1 MPGSG
6 IAADLYTYTV
16 IYDPDATPQ
25 WGTSVYGINND
36 SDLVG
41 TWGYED
47 ETAFILG
54 LLYSSGSYGS
64 ISYPYPPSTWND
76 QTEIEGI
83 NDNQEMVGYAS
94 WIENDTDVPG
104 NTAFTYSGSAFSGVS
119 YPGATFTNPTGI
131 NNLGQIVGTYEDA
144 SGDGGGFIY
153 TNGTFTAIN
162 GIAPTGINNLG
173 QVVGTAYNAGVYGVS
188 VYSNGTYTALNLPTD
203 EQCYA
208 GGINDLEQVVGY
220 CNASPFLYQ
229 NNTYY
234 PDILPTQYSPD
245 GYQPYGIN
253 NDGQIAGTTFTYP
266 PQGFLATP
274 INVPDSK
281 SEGNP
286 CDQPGSCGGG
296 EPIDVATGNVFY
308 QTTDYHTTGQNP
320 LSFTR
325 YYNSISAP
333 TFALTLAMNWRSNY
347 DRYIRILSASSIIV
361 ERQDGRQL
369 TFTLNGSTWTPDSDV
384 DLYLTNSGS
393 TWTLTDS
400 TDAVETYTTQSGGF
414 EAILSTI
421 TARNGYAQTLH
432 YNGSNQLTSVSDSY
446 SRSLGFTYN
455 NGLIQTV
462 TTPDSLVLTYGYTT
476 ITQGTQL
483 TSVSF
488 NTSPVSSVTYDYGQS
503 SAPFSALTSIID
515 EDGNSYATWTYDIYS
530 RGLTSQLGVGAN
542 LITMTYNANGTTTVK
557 NALGVRDIY
566 SFSTLQGVPKITQ
579 IARQATS
586 TTAAATRTFGYDSN
600 GYLNSATDWDTN
612 LTTYTNDARGQPTV
626 INEAVGSPV
635 ARTTNITYD
644 TTTPNTTYPY
654 HLPTVM
660 VTPGLT
666 TNFTYDASG
675 NLRLK
680 TLTDTTS
687 QTVPYST
694 NGQTRTWHYTYNNFL
709 LASVRTPRTD
719 VTNKTSFTYDS
730 SGALTEIS
738 NALSQNTNITAHT
751 GGGLPLTVVDP
762 NGITTA
768 LTYNTRNRLLTSTV
782 RTSGGNFETIYGYDP
797 AQNLTSV
804 TLPDG
809 SELTNGYDTAHRL
822 TSVTDLFGNYIEYT
836 LDALGDRT
844 LIDTYDSTDT
854 LQRTHSGM
862 FDALGRITQDIGGEG
877 QTTKFTYDPNS
888 NTLHITDPLSHQ
900 TKQTYDA
907 LNRLSTVTD
916 PAPGGTT
923 TTTYDAHDRPLSVLA
938 QNGATTNYVYDG
950 FGDMIQQASPDS
962 GTSVYYYDP
971 DSDLTQKTDA
981 TGAVT
986 NNTYDTLD
994 RVKTT
999 AYPSDAS
1006 ENVAY
1011 TYDQTGSTYGYG
1023 IGRLTSLTDA
1033 AGSLTRLYNAR
1044 GDVAKETRTMGGNT
1058 LPTTYTFD
1066 AANRIATTTYPSGT
1080 VATNIRDIMGR
1091 ITSVTSK
1098 APGAG
1103 SAVNVATSIGYEP
1116 FGPITGMTFGNAVA
1130 DARTYDL
1137 DYRLDTLIDAAMA
1150 GNLQNLTYGYD
1161 AANNVKTITNAVT
1174 SGNSQTLGY
1183 DTHNRLNS
1191 AAGNYGSLGY
1201 TYDTSDNRQYQT
1213 VAPAST
1219 YTYTPDSNVLDS
1231 VRTSGVTQTIG
1242 ITAAG
1247 NINSFSP
1254 ALPSGITALTYNQ
1267 ANRLATA
1274 SASGTQVAAYTYDAF
1289 GHRLEKVTSATTLFQ
1304 YDQGGHLL
1312 EELNGSGAAQADYL
1326 YLGDMPLATLTPSTG
1341 ALYFLH
1347 DDTLGTP
1354 QLASSSAQSVA
1365 WSTTYQPFG
1374 ATGTITGSLIQN
1386 LRLPGQYADAETG
1399 FSQNGARDYVPSLGR
1414 YLEPDPIGLGGGPNT
1429 YGYAG
1434 QNPLVRTDQRGLQ
1447 EEDPAEEENYDENN
1461 DPQSVINQ
1469 AAFTN
1474 AQQQLRIL
1482 DPSNPQLVSASSPGW
1497 VPSEQDVENAQDAVA
1512 QAQQTAEEQA
1522 EAESTAQQCQYNYT
1536 RTVLNN
1542 VSTRPFINSPLTIN
1556 EIISTTSGVA
1566 DPQGSPGLIMYNVPG
1581 SYNDSM
1587 GTYQLLIDPVTNTIY
1602 HFNYVSR

>member
-1 MPGSG
+1 MHSFQQYLRAGCLTIWLTLSG
-6 IAADLYTYTV
+6 VVAGPFSQDAYSDDLYSITQ
-16 IYDPDATPQ
+16 INAPDAPN
-25 WGTSVYGINND
+25 GTYLLGNNNEGD
-36 SDLVG
+36 IVG
-41 TWGYED
+41 MYIYLD
-47 ETAFILG
+47 TANIPG
-54 LLYSSGSYGS
+54 LLYNSGSFTT
-64 ISYPYPPSTWND
+64 ITYPYPPSALDGGTVIN
-76 QTEIEGI
+76 GI
-83 NDNQEMVGYAS
+83 NDSNLMVGYAE
-94 WIENDTDVPG
+94 WDLPG
-104 NTAFTYSGSAFSGVS
+104 SETGSAAFTYDGSTFSPFS
-119 YPGATFTNPTGI
+119 YPGSTDTRPAAVNNAGQIVGNTYDVDEADVAFLYSNGTFTTLNYPGSITTWLWGI
-131 NNLGQIVGTYEDA
+131 NNLGQIVGTYEAA
-144 SGDGGGFIY
+144 SGSSYAF
-153 TNGTFTAIN
+153 
-162 GIAPTGINNLG
+162 L
-173 QVVGTAYNAGVYGVS
+173 
-188 VYSNGTYTALNLPTD
+188 YSNGTYTTID
-203 EQCYA
+203 TSA
-208 GGINDLEQVVGY
+208 GEDCGATAINDIGQITGY
-220 CNASPFLYQ
+220 CESEAMYHIFLYQ
-229 NNTYY
+229 NNIYI
-234 PDILPTQYSPD
+234 PDVI
-245 GYQPYGIN
+245 
-253 NDGQIAGTTFTYP
+253 P
-266 PQGFLATP
+266 PQNTVQPPTGLNNVGEITGTGANDTVYGFLATP

-281 SEGNP
+281 TEGNP
-286 CDQPGSCGGG
+286 CDQPGSCGAG

-308 QTTDYHTTGQNP
+308 QTTDYQTTGQNP

-333 TFALTLAMNWRSNY
+333 TFALTVGMNWRSNY
-347 DRYIRILSASSIIV
+347 DRYIRILSASSVIV

-369 TFTLNGSTWTPDSDV
+369 TFTLSGSTWTPDSDV

-393 TWTLTDS
+393 TWALTDS
-400 TDAVETYTTQSGGF
+400 TDTVETYTTQSGGF
-414 EAILSTI
+414 EAILNTI
-421 TARNGYAQTLH
+421 TARNGYTQTLH

-488 NTSPVSSVTYDYGQS
+488 NTSPVSSITYDYGQN

-515 EDGNSYATWTYDIYS
+515 EDSNIYATWTYDIYS

-557 NALGVRDIY
+557 NSLGVRDIY

-644 TTTPNTTYPY
+644 STTPNTTYPY

-768 LTYNTRNRLLTSTV
+768 LTYNTRNHLLTSTV
-782 RTSGGNFETIYGYDP
+782 MTNGGNFETIYGYDP

-836 LDALGDRT
+836 LDALGGRT

-916 PAPGGTT
+916 PTPGGTT

-938 QNGATTNYVYDG
+938 QNGATTGYVYDG

-1023 IGRLTSLTDA
+1023 VGRLTSLTDA

-1044 GDVAKETRTMGGNT
+1044 GDIAKETRTTSGNT
-1058 LPTTYTFD
+1058 LPTAYTFD
-1066 AANRIATTTYPSGT
+1066 AANRIATITYPSGT
-1080 VATNIRDIMGR
+1080 VATYIRDVMGR
-1091 ITSVTSK
+1091 ITSATSK

-1103 SAVNVATSIGYEP
+1103 SAVNVVTSIGYEP
-1116 FGPITGMTFGNAVA
+1116 FGPITGMTFGNGVA

-1137 DYRLDTLIDAAMA
+1137 DYRMDTLIDAATA
-1150 GNLQNLTYGYD
+1150 GDLQNLTYGYD

-1191 AAGNYGSLGY
+1191 AAGNYGSL
-1201 TYDTSDNRQYQT
+1201 
-1213 VAPAST
+1213 
-1219 YTYTPDSNVLDS
+1219 
-1231 VRTSGVTQTIG
+1231 
-1242 ITAAG
+1242 AG
-1247 NINSFSP
+1247 
-1254 ALPSGITALTYNQ
+1254 
-1267 ANRLATA
+1267 
-1274 SASGTQVAAYTYDAF
+1274 
-1289 GHRLEKVTSATTLFQ
+1289 
-1304 YDQGGHLL
+1304 
-1312 EELNGSGAAQADYL
+1312 
-1326 YLGDMPLATLTPSTG
+1326 
-1341 ALYFLH
+1341 
-1347 DDTLGTP
+1347 
-1354 QLASSSAQSVA
+1354 
-1365 WSTTYQPFG
+1365 
-1374 ATGTITGSLIQN
+1374 
-1386 LRLPGQYADAETG
+1386 
-1399 FSQNGARDYVPSLGR
+1399 
-1414 YLEPDPIGLGGGPNT
+1414 
-1429 YGYAG
+1429 
-1434 QNPLVRTDQRGLQ
+1434 
-1447 EEDPAEEENYDENN
+1447 
-1461 DPQSVINQ
+1461 
-1469 AAFTN
+1469 
-1474 AQQQLRIL
+1474 
-1482 DPSNPQLVSASSPGW
+1482 
-1497 VPSEQDVENAQDAVA
+1497 
-1512 QAQQTAEEQA
+1512 
-1522 EAESTAQQCQYNYT
+1522 C
-1536 RTVLNN
+1536 
-1542 VSTRPFINSPLTIN
+1542 
-1556 EIISTTSGVA
+1556 
-1566 DPQGSPGLIMYNVPG
+1566 
-1581 SYNDSM
+1581 
-1587 GTYQLLIDPVTNTIY
+1587 
-1602 HFNYVSR
+1602 

>member
-1 MPGSG
+1 MTLFCRHSRSLRSPFMSILLALITIVLTPQTGHT
-6 IAADLYTYTV
+6 ANLYTYTE
-16 IYDPDATPQ
+16 INDPDATPQ
-25 WGTSVYGINND
+25 FGTSIYGINNA
-36 SDLVG
+36 SVLAGVY
-41 TWGYED
+41 GYED
-47 ETAFILG
+47 DAPYVFG
-54 LLYSSGSYGS
+54 LLYESGSYNS
-64 ISYPYPPSTWND
+64 IAYPYFPPSTWDD
-76 QTEIEGI
+76 QTELDGL
-83 NDNQEMVGYAS
+83 NDSGDMVGFAS
-94 WIENDTDVPG
+94 WLYVG
-104 NTAFTYSGSAFSGVS
+104 GGAANTAFTYNNGTVSDFS
-119 YPGATFTNPTGI
+119 YPGATQTNLTGI
-131 NNLGQIVGTYEDA
+131 NNLGQIVGTYDNA
-144 SGDGGGFIY
+144 FGFAGGFVYNNGGFTTIAYPGGGGF
-153 TNGTFTAIN
+153 
-162 GIAPTGINNLG
+162 PEGINNLG
-173 QVVGTAYNAGVYGVS
+173 QIVGTATINGAQGVF
-188 VYSNGTYTALNLPTD
+188 VYSNGVYTALNLPTN
-203 EQCYA
+203 ESCLA
-208 GGINDLEQVVGY
+208 GGINDLGQVVGSCADSENY
-220 CNASPFLYQ
+220 SHPFLYQ

-234 PDILPTQYSPD
+234 PDILPTQYSAD
-245 GYQPYGIN
+245 GYEPYGIN
-253 NDGQIAGTTFTYP
+253 NDGQIAGTTVTETP
-266 PQGFLATP
+266 GGFLATP
-274 INVPDSK
+274 INVPDAK
-281 SEGNP
+281 TQGNP
-286 CDQPGSCGGG
+286 CNQPGSCGGG
-296 EPIDVATGNVFY
+296 EPIDIATGNVFY
-308 QTTDYHTTGQNP
+308 QTTDYQTTGQNP
-320 LSFTR
+320 LSFMR

-333 TFALTLAMNWRSNY
+333 TFALTAGMNWRSNY
-347 DRYIRILSASSIIV
+347 DRYIRILSASSVIV

-369 TFTLNGSTWTPDSDV
+369 SFTLSGSTWSPDSDV
-384 DLYLTNSGS
+384 DLHLTNSGS

-400 TDAVETYTTQSGGF
+400 TDTVETYTTQSGGF
-414 EAILSTI
+414 EAILNTI
-421 TARNGYAQTLH
+421 TSRNGYTQTLH
-432 YNGSNQLTSVSDSY
+432 YNGSSQLTSVSDSY

-488 NTSPVSSVTYDYGQS
+488 NTSPVSSVTYNYGQN

-515 EDGNSYATWTYDIYS
+515 EDNNTYATWTYDIYS
-530 RGLTSQLGVGAN
+530 RGLTSQLGGGAN
-542 LITMTYNANGTTTVK
+542 LITMTYNSDGTTTVK

-586 TTAAATRTFGYDSN
+586 TTAAATRTFGYDGN
-600 GYLNSATDWDTN
+600 GYLNSATDWDGN
-612 LTTYTNDARGQPTV
+612 LTTYTNDGRGQPTV
-626 INEAVGSPV
+626 INEAVGSSV
-635 ARTTNITYD
+635 ARTTDVTYD
-644 TTTPNTTYPY
+644 TTTPNTIYPY

-680 TLTDTTS
+680 TLMDTTS
-687 QTVPYST
+687 QSVPYST
-694 NGQTRTWHYTYNNFL
+694 NGQTRTWHYTYSNFL

-768 LTYNTRNRLLTSTV
+768 LTYNNRNHLLTSTV
-782 RTSGGNFETIYGYDP
+782 MTSGGNFETMYGYDP

-900 TKQTYDA
+900 TQQAYDA

-916 PAPGGTT
+916 PTPGGTT
-923 TTTYDAHDRPLSVLA
+923 TTTYDAHDRPLSVEA
-938 QNGATTNYVYDG
+938 QNGATTDYVYDG

-971 DSDLTQKTDA
+971 DSDLTQKIDA
-981 TGAVT
+981 TGATT
-986 NNTYDTLD
+986 NNTYDALD

-999 AYPSDAS
+999 AYPSDAT

-1011 TYDQTGSTYGYG
+1011 TYDQTTGHGYG
-1023 IGRLTSLTDA
+1023 VGRLTSLTDA
-1033 AGSLTRLYNAR
+1033 AGSLSRTYNAR
-1044 GDVAKETRTMGGNT
+1044 GDIAKETRTISGNT

-1066 AANRIATTTYPSGT
+1066 AANRIATITYPSGT
-1080 VATNIRDIMGR
+1080 VVTYIRDIMGR

-1116 FGPITGMTFGNAVA
+1116 FGPVAVMTFGNSVA

-1137 DYRLDTLIDAAMA
+1137 DYRLDTLIDAATA
-1150 GNLQNLTYGYD
+1150 GDLQNLTYGYD
-1161 AANNVKTITNAVT
+1161 AANNVQTITNAVT
-1174 SGNSQTLGY
+1174 SGNSQSMGY
-1183 DTHNRLNS
+1183 DTHNRLKS
-1191 AAGNYGSLGY
+1191 AAGNYGSLAY
-1201 TYDTSDNRQYQT
+1201 TYDYSDNRTYQT

-1231 VRTSGVTQTIG
+1231 VKTSGVTQTIG

-1254 ALPSGITALTYNQ
+1254 ALPSGITSLTYNQ

-1354 QLASSSAQSVA
+1354 QLASNSTQSVA

-1374 ATGTITGSLIQN
+1374 ATATITGSLIQN
-1386 LRLPGQYADAETG
+1386 IRLPGQYADAETG
-1399 FSQNGARDYVPSLGR
+1399 FSQNWFRDYVSILGR
-1414 YLEPDPIGLGGGPNT
+1414 YLEPDPIGLNGGINT
-1429 YGYAG
+1429 YGYAY
-1434 QNPLVRTDQRGLQ
+1434 QNPLMYTDPLGLW
-1447 EEDPAEEENYDENN
+1447 PFGAPTSGFNFG
-1461 DPQSVINQ
+1461 SVH
-1469 AAFTN
+1469 
-1474 AQQQLRIL
+1474 
-1482 DPSNPQLVSASSPGW
+1482 
-1497 VPSEQDVENAQDAVA
+1497 VPSKSTVTTQLQQALNQGGTCQSLT
-1512 QAQQTAEEQA
+1512 QAQQIANDIVNQVGWSDLGLAQAILNSLQNGTPLTGPQLTA
-1522 EAESTAQQCQYNYT
+1522 AQQ
-1536 RTVLNN
+1536 
-1542 VSTRPFINSPLTIN
+1542 FINNLPSADQPPLN
-1556 EIISTTSGVA
+1556 
-1566 DPQGSPGLIMYNVPG
+1566 
-1581 SYNDSM
+1581 
-1587 GTYQLLIDPVTNTIY
+1587 QLLKNVNGGAQ
-1602 HFNYVSR
+1602 